1 MRDNGTVA
9 LYDLSVEQVAAW
21 LSIIQLDKVLRT
33 EFSDQR
39 IDGGILAD
47 GTSIKS
53 LYIRYDFFRLRL
65 LFFKSMPVLV
75 LIAANVELKLSDAN
89 DSTTV
94 VIVIDSNKCETNF

>member
-9 LYDLSVEQVAAW
+9 LHDLSVEQVAAW

-33 EFSDQR
+33 EFSDQQ

-53 LYIRYDFFRLRL
+53 LYIRYDFFSI
-65 LFFKSMPVLV
+65 KIIVLQV
-75 LIAANVELKLSDAN
+75 HAGARVNR
-89 DSTTV
+89 
-94 VIVIDSNKCETNF
+94 C